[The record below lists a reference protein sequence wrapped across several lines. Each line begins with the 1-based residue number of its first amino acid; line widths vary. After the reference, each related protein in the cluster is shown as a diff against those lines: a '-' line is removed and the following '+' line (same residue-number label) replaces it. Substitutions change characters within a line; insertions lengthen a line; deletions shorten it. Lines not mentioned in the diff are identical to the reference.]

1 MSNVLRKARI
11 LSSEN
16 DASVKQSQETNVEIK
31 IKPSNSQPVGQP
43 IPQPVFIQTFN
54 H

>member
-31 IKPSNSQPVGQP
+31 IKPQHT
-43 IPQPVFIQTFN
+43 IPQQAHPVYYPN
-54 H
+54 VP